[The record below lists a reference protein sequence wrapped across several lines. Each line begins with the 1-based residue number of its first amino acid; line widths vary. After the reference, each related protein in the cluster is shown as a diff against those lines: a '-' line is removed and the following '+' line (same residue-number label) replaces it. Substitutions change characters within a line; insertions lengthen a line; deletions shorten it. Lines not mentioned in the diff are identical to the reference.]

1 MNRNIRGLIAGII
14 ATAVLS
20 ILMMV
25 KAAMG
30 ILPQFNVIAL
40 LANTLGA
47 GPIVGWIAHIAIG
60 VVLYGLV
67 FANLSGALPGG
78 TLTIKGMVLGVIG
91 WLVMMLVAMPV
102 MGAGIFASNLGI
114 PVMIATL
121 VLHLIFGA
129 VLGFSFGK
137 ISGQSAARPAA
148 G

>member
-129 VLGFSFGK
+129 VLGFSFRK